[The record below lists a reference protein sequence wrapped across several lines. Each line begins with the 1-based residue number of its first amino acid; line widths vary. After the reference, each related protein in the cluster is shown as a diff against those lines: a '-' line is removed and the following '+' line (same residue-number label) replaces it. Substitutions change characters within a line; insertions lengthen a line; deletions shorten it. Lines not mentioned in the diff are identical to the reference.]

1 MTFDFLKFCIF
12 IFCLSLNRGAGSSSQ
27 WVECLPGTPEVL
39 GSCLS
44 LHEPSEVLYTSDPS
58 TQDAEA
64 GDQEVKI
71 MHPT

>member
-12 IFCLSLNRGAGSSSQ
+12 IFCLPLNRGAGSSSQ
-27 WVECLPGTPEVL
+27 WVECLPGTPEAL
-39 GSCLS
+39 GSGLS
-44 LHEPSEVLYTSDPS
+44 LHEGREMLHTCDPS